1 MSYCVNCGVKLADSE
16 KKCPLCQT
24 EVINPNIIIQKS
36 ISKPYPDNTITF
48 KILPNSVKT
57 LLVTVIFILPV
68 AVSLICNYSISS
80 VISWSKFVVL
90 SLIFAYSI
98 SIYSILCFKRNSNV
112 FNILVYHVLLC
123 TYLFA
128 MNKLCKGNWFL
139 TFAVP
144 LVLLLFI
151 YFLVITLVITRNHLT
166 KLFCTGFIMLLS
178 GVFCVF
184 LETILN
190 FAFKFRTTILWSI
203 YPCITLFIISIVLFI
218 IDFNK
223 PLKEQLGKKLFL

>member
-24 EVINPNIIIQKS
+24 EVINPKDISQKNIN
-36 ISKPYPDNTITF
+36 KPYPDNTITF
-48 KILPNSVKT
+48 DILPDSVKA
-57 LLVTVIFILPV
+57 LLVTVIFVLPI

-90 SLIFAYSI
+90 SLLFIYSI
-98 SIYSILCFKRNSNV
+98 SFYSILCFKKNSNI
-112 FNILVYHVLLC
+112 FNIIVYHVLLC
-123 TYLFA
+123 AYLFS
-128 MNKLCKGNWFL
+128 MNELCKGNWFL
-139 TFAVP
+139 TFALP
-144 LVLLLFI
+144 LVLLLFVF
-151 YFLVITLVITRNHLT
+151 FLVITLVITKNHLT
-166 KLFCTGFIMLLS
+166 KLFCTGFIMLLA

-203 YPCITLFIISIVLFI
+203 YPCITLFLISIILFI

-223 PLKEQLGKKLFL
+223 PWKEQLEKKLFL